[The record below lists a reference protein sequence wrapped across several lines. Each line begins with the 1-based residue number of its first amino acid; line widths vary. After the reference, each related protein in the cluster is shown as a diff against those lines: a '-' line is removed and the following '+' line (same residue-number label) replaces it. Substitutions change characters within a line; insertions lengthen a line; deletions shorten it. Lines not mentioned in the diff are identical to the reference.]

1 MKIIVHESLE
11 WQWKVSAELSEKW
24 VGEWKGEVRW
34 EEEREVRRSGGSE
47 CACVFGGGEEDDE
60 GEENVNVSQRIART
74 QDATDLCIANLS
86 HILSLSGSRCY
97 V

>member
-24 VGEWKGEVRW
+24 VGEWKGWREGVRW

-47 CACVFGGGEEDDE
+47 CACVFGGGGWKRMMREKM
-60 GEENVNVSQRIART
+60 
-74 QDATDLCIANLS
+74 
-86 HILSLSGSRCY
+86 SL
-97 V
+97 